1 MNALYIDT
9 ESSVDL
15 VFAPQEQYRAEYWQ
29 KQDKNSCMAQFSETI
44 ITHCPFLAVYE
55 GQQNQQGFSKWET
68 THFQCHP
75 AAPYHINIEEHLRKS
90 LWSVTLNC
98 KQNQKYTRTLKS
110 DTFFFLSYAFF
121 HFFPINKH
129 KLTCRYVW
137 NKHLWY
143 RIDTDKHLYSS
154 RNAIYSLQKTHT
166 LHDSILPHNK

>member
-1 MNALYIDT
+1 ML
-9 ESSVDL
+9 
-15 VFAPQEQYRAEYWQ
+15 APQEQYRAEYWQ
-29 KQDKNSCMAQFSETI
+29 KQDKKQKELHGTVFWNKHHPLRISCCLWRTA
-44 ITHCPFLAVYE
+44 L
-55 GQQNQQGFSKWET
+55 NRQGLSKWET
-68 THFQCHP
+68 TYFQCHP
-75 AAPYHINIEEHLRKS
+75 AAPYHKNIDERSRKS

-110 DTFFFLSYAFF
+110 DFFFFLCVFPF
-121 HFFPINKH
+121 FFPINKH

-137 NKHLWY
+137 NKHLWEY